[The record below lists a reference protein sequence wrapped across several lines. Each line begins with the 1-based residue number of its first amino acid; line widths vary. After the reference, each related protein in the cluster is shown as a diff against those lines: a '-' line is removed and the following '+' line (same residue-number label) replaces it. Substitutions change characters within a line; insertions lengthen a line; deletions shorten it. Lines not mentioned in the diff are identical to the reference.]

1 MNHLTRNDYA
11 GALRLLARLERQSG
25 DLESFARASVK
36 ALNEFVASELGTLS
50 VCDLVTGH
58 RQVVGLPGVRLGA
71 DDIACFDRHFFSH
84 PLVLHHGLERGA
96 STRRISDLL
105 GRRDFHRTA
114 LYADYY
120 RRIGLEFVI
129 AVPLFM
135 DGRTLV
141 SIVLNRRGLDFSERD
156 RERLDL
162 LRPHLAFL
170 YRQACLATGAS
181 LNAGQAV
188 ALAPVQADPL
198 PAELTLREGE
208 VMHWL
213 SCGKT
218 DFEIAALLS
227 ISPRTVQK
235 HLEHIY
241 VKLGVETRTA
251 AVMRALATRQAA
263 DGASAQAAT
272 RRGVAGVNGVNGVLS
287 VRVGLMPG

>member
-11 GALRLLARLERQSG
+11 GALRLLARIEAESG
-25 DLESFARASVK
+25 DLECFARSSV
-36 ALNEFVASELGTLS
+36 AAVSEFVAAELATLS

-58 RQVVGLPGVRLGA
+58 RQVVGLPGLRLGA
-71 DDIACFDRHFFSH
+71 DDIACFDRHFFEH
-84 PLVLHHGLERGA
+84 PLVLHHGLGGGRA
-96 STRRISDLL
+96 THRISDALSQ
-105 GRRDFHRTA
+105 RDFHRTA
-114 LYADYY
+114 LYAEYY
-120 RRIGLEFVI
+120 RHIGLEYVV

-141 SIVLNRRGLDFSERD
+141 SIVLSRRGLDFSERD
-156 RERLDL
+156 CERLEL

-170 YRQACLATGAS
+170 YRQACAAAVSLSVALAATK
-181 LNAGQAV
+181 AV

-208 VMHWL
+208 VMRWL

-218 DFEIAALLS
+218 DAEIAALLA

-251 AVMRALATRQAA
+251 AVMRSLTMCS
-263 DGASAQAAT
+263 GHSAQET
-272 RRGVAGVNGVNGVLS
+272 GIHGPLQLRTVLS
-287 VRVGLMPG
+287 NR

>member
-11 GALRLLARLERQSG
+11 AALRLLARLEEQSG
-25 DLESFARASVK
+25 DLDAFARASVI
-36 ALNEFVASELGTLS
+36 AINEFVACELATLS

-58 RQVVGLPGVRLGA
+58 RQVVGLPGVRLGEE
-71 DDIACFDRHFFSH
+71 DIACFDRHFFSH

-96 STRRISDLL
+96 ATQRMSDLL
-105 GRRDFHRTA
+105 SRRDFHRTA

-120 RRIGLEFVI
+120 RRIGLECVI
-129 AVPLFM
+129 AVPIFI

-156 RERLDL
+156 RERLDVL
-162 LRPHLAFL
+162 QPHLAFL
-170 YRQACLATGAS
+170 YRQAVGA
-181 LNAGQAV
+181 AGSSWNGSQAE
-188 ALAPVQADPL
+188 ALAPVQADAL
-198 PAELTLREGE
+198 PAELTLRERQ

-213 SCGKT
+213 RCGKT
-218 DFEIAALLS
+218 DAEIAALLS

-251 AVMRALATRQAA
+251 AVMRALATRKAPPET
-263 DGASAQAAT
+263 GLAQPVA
-272 RRGVAGVNGVNGVLS
+272 RSGVSGVLS
-287 VRVGLMPG
+287 VRVRLLPE